1 MRWCDAKKNRGDRED
16 TMKPDLFLIALA
28 VIVIISFSMFVCKLE
43 EDSNPPTINSKIDHA
58 HNYSLG
64 EVV

>member
-1 MRWCDAKKNRGDRED
+1 
-16 TMKPDLFLIALA
+16 MKANLFFIAIA
-28 VIVIISFSMFVCKLE
+28 VIFIISFSVFLHKLE
-43 EDSNPPTINSKIDHA
+43 EDSNPPTINSKICQT